1 MDSKN
6 LSYGTKV
13 FINFKIYLIMEFID
27 LKAQQ
32 RQLTS
37 AGITLREDIQEKI
50 KAVLD
55 HGKYILG
62 PEVNEL
68 EEKLANFV
76 GVNHCICVSSGTDA
90 LLISLMPEPIA

>member
-1 MDSKN
+1 
-6 LSYGTKV
+6 
-13 FINFKIYLIMEFID
+13 MEFID

-32 RQLTS
+32 QQLTS
-37 AGITLREDIQEKI
+37 SGITLRKDIDQRTKS
-50 KAVLD
+50 VLD

-76 GVNHCICVSSGTDA
+76 GVKNCIAVSSGTDA
-90 LLISLMPEPIA
+90 LLISLMALGIKPGD